1 MDPQLHE
8 IVDLAQVDLAMVY
21 VALAAPVLGIIIGA
35 VVGRLRSGIIYG
47 IGRGLAFGMLG
58 PIIFVMWRFYRYM
71 IRYDPA
77 TGYVGLHKMSVLA
90 LNVCVFAIVGLLLGA
105 LYGKL
110 IAGRRSQ
117 PSQDT
122 NHTDTEA
129 PGN

>member
-1 MDPQLHE
+1 VDPQLHE

-21 VALAAPVLGIIIGA
+21 LALAAPVLGIIIGA
-35 VVGRLRSGIIYG
+35 VVGRLRDGVLYG

-71 IRYDPA
+71 VRCDPA
-77 TGYVGLHKMSVLA
+77 SGYVGLHKMSVFA

-110 IAGRRSQ
+110 IAGRPPR
-117 PSQDT
+117 PAHDT
-122 NHTDTEA
+122 NQTDEA
-129 PGN
+129 SPGN

>member
-21 VALAAPVLGIIIGA
+21 LALAAPLLGIIIGA
-35 VVGRLRSGIIYG
+35 IAGRLRGGVLSG

-58 PIIFVMWRFYRYM
+58 PIICVMWRFYRYM
-71 IRYDPA
+71 VRYDPA

-90 LNVCVFAIVGLLLGA
+90 INICVFAIVGILLGA

-110 IAGRRSQ
+110 IAGRPSQ
-117 PSQDT
+117 PTEDT
-122 NHTDTEA
+122 NQSDKPE
-129 PGN
+129 PGK